1 MGFNFGKIRIDLYNY
16 FPIEKI
22 LTIHNVIIVIQSVVN
37 KSKNENYYN
46 ILLEFG
52 SCNDKSDT
60 QYV

>member
-1 MGFNFGKIRIDLYNY
+1 MEFNFGKIRIDLCNY

-22 LTIHNVIIVIQSVVN
+22 LTIHNVIIVIESVVN

-52 SCNDKSDT
+52 SYNDKSDT

>member
-22 LTIHNVIIVIQSVVN
+22 LTIHNVIIVIESVVN
-37 KSKNENYYN
+37 KSKNEYYYN

-52 SCNDKSDT
+52 SYNNKSDT